1 MLGKIALEEHWESP
15 DFDAAGVHNFTNPEY
30 FEGVQHRLENIDIR
44 IEDMDRNGIDIYIL
58 SLTQPGIEGIPN
70 AAKAVDM
77 AKRMNDYA
85 ATKLVGKYP
94 KRLRAFAC
102 VPLQN
107 PKQAAAELDR
117 AVKELGFVGA
127 LINGYSNIGNE
138 NTAQYLDEPQVDVFW
153 EKVEELDVPVYLHP
167 RIPLPNQRRIYEGY
181 DGLLGSAWGFGVETA
196 THVVRMMLSG
206 LFDRRPSLKLIVG
219 HLGEAMPFTLPRLDH
234 RLRHQRSDNQGPHK
248 RKPTEYLRT
257 NIYVTTSGVFRSQTL
272 LSALLE
278 IGSDRVLFSVDSPYE
293 DADELTPWFDNCPIS
308 DADRQK
314 IGRDNSFKLF
324 RLDRTRRSAAAQ
336 AA

>member
-1 MLGKIALEEHWESP
+1 
-15 DFDAAGVHNFTNPEY
+15 
-30 FEGVQHRLENIDIR
+30 
-44 IEDMDRNGIDIYIL
+44 
-58 SLTQPGIEGIPN
+58 
-70 AAKAVDM
+70 
-77 AKRMNDYA
+77 
-85 ATKLVGKYP
+85 
-94 KRLRAFAC
+94 
-102 VPLQN
+102 
-107 PKQAAAELDR
+107 
-117 AVKELGFVGA
+117 
-127 LINGYSNIGNE
+127 
-138 NTAQYLDEPQVDVFW
+138 
-153 EKVEELDVPVYLHP
+153 
-167 RIPLPNQRRIYEGY
+167 
-181 DGLLGSAWGFGVETA
+181 
-196 THVVRMMLSG
+196 MMLSG

-248 RKPTEYLRT
+248 RKPTEYLRS

>member
-1 MLGKIALEEHWESP
+1 VFGKIALEEHWESP
-15 DFDAAGVHNFTNPEY
+15 DFNAAGVHNFTNPEY

-44 IEDMDRNGIDIYIL
+44 IEDMDRNGIEIYIL

-85 ATKLVGKYP
+85 ATKLVAKYP
-94 KRLRAFAC
+94 NRLRAFAC

-107 PKQAAAELDR
+107 PEQAAAELDR

-127 LINGYSNIGNE
+127 LINGYSNIGDE
-138 NTAQYLDEPQVDVFW
+138 NTAQYLDELQVDVFW

-167 RIPLPNQRRIYEGY
+167 RIPLPNQRRMYKDY
-181 DGLLGSAWGFGVETA
+181 DGLLGSAWGFGIETA
-196 THVVRMMLSG
+196 THVVRLMLSG
-206 LFDRRPSLKLIVG
+206 LFDRRPTLKLIVG

-234 RLRHQRSDNQGPHK
+234 RLRHQRAETHGPHK
-248 RKPTEYLRT
+248 KKPTEYLQS
-257 NIYVTTSGVFRSQTL
+257 NIYVTTSGVFRSQAL
-272 LSALLE
+272 LNTLLE

-293 DADELTPWFDNCPIS
+293 NADELTPWFDSCPIS

-314 IGRDNSFKLF
+314 IGRDNSFELF
-324 RLDRTRRSAAAQ
+324 HLDRTRRSTSARAA
-336 AA
+336 